1 MERYFVNC
9 KILCN
14 LKKSLG
20 FTALLKSDKYLS
32 IGIQFPEI
40 WFIINVKDVPIV
52 KDRYKKDSFPTFEVP
67 LLFSVFQNE
76 LNVLS
81 ISVPSSFQKARCLS
95 SCSLCPFFY
104 LS

>member
-1 MERYFVNC
+1 MERYFVNH
-9 KILCN
+9 KILRK

-20 FTALLKSDKYLS
+20 FTALLKSGKYLS
-32 IGIQFPEI
+32 VGIQFPEI
-40 WFIINVKDVPIV
+40 WFITSVKDVPIV
-52 KDRYKKDSFPTFEVP
+52 KDRYKIDSFPTFEVP
-67 LLFSVFQNE
+67 LLVAIFQNE

-81 ISVPSSFQKARCLS
+81 IFVPSSFQKARCLS